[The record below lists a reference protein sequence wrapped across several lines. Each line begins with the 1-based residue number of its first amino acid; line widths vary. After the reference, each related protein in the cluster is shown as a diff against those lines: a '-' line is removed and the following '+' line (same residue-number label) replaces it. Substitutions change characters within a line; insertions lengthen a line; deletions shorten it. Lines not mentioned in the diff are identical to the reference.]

1 MDGRIRQLAERVHQR
16 GGRMTPQRLAILR
29 VLADNANHP
38 TIEEVYRQV
47 QEVAPTTS
55 LATVYKTV
63 ALLKEMGEVQE
74 VSSLGDETHVD
85 GFRAQPHPHLICTEC
100 GRIIDVALDEL
111 PTLLGRVAPDAEGW
125 ELQPRLDLWG
135 VCPACRAKRNAER

>member
-16 GGRMTPQRLAILR
+16 GGRMTPQRMAILR
-29 VLADNANHP
+29 VLANNANHP
-38 TIEEVYRQV
+38 TIEEIYRQV

-74 VSSLGDETHVD
+74 VSSLGDETRVD
-85 GFRAQPHPHLICTEC
+85 GFRPHPHPHLICIRC
-100 GRIIDVALDEL
+100 GRIVDVAVDDL
-111 PTLLGRVAPDAEGW
+111 PEMLSHIAGEASGW
-125 ELQPRLDLWG
+125 QVQERLDFWG
-135 VCPACRAKRNAER
+135 LCPVCRENEPF